1 MNQVISAN
9 YKTISI
15 KTKDHELFKKYK
27 LLHGLGKV
35 VTENLLREFLKRV
48 DLLEL
53 RDLYIKKGEK
63 GIQDLIEKIFGREM

>member
-1 MNQVISAN
+1 MSSE
-9 YKTISI
+9 YKIITV
-15 KTKDHELFKKYK
+15 KTKDLELFKKYK